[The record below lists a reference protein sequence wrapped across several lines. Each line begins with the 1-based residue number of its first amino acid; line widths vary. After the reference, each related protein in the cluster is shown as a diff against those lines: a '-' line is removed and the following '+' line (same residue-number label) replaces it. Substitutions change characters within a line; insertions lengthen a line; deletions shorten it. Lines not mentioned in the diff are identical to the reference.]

1 MLGGISIWQ
10 LLIVFVIVILVFGTK
25 KLRNL
30 GGDLGGAV
38 KGFKNAISEDP
49 KKAEEEKA
57 ADLQQSL
64 ALDEKDATFDS
75 AAEKQSAE
83 KQKDQDKK

>member
-10 LLIVFVIVILVFGTK
+10 LLIVFVIVILIFGTK

-38 KGFKNAISEDP
+38 KGFKNAINEDP
-49 KKAEEEKA
+49 KKDDEGKEAT
-57 ADLQQSL
+57 QQSSL
-64 ALDEKDATFDS
+64 AHDEKDATFDS
-75 AAEKQSAE
+75 SAE
-83 KQKDQDKK
+83 KQAAGKDQEKK

>member
-10 LLIVFVIVILVFGTK
+10 LLIIFVIVILIFGTK

-38 KGFKNAISEDP
+38 KGFKNAINEDP
-49 KKAEEEKA
+49 KKAEEEKDA
-57 ADLQQSL
+57 KAQQSL
-64 ALDEKDATFDS
+64 AHDEKDATFEQASD
-75 AAEKQSAE
+75 KQAAE
-83 KQKDQDKK
+83 KQKDQ

>member
-10 LLIVFVIVILVFGTK
+10 LLIVFVIVILIFGTK

-38 KGFKNAISEDP
+38 KGFKNAINEDP
-49 KKAEEEKA
+49 KKEDEDA
-57 ADLQQSL
+57 AQQASL
-64 ALDEKDATFDS
+64 AHEEKDATFDS
-75 AAEKQSAE
+75 TAEKQAAEKDQE
-83 KQKDQDKK
+83 KK

>member
-38 KGFKNAISEDP
+38 KGFKNAINEDP
-49 KKAEEEKA
+49 AKKA
-57 ADLQQSL
+57 ADEKTTEQESL
-64 ALDEKDATFDS
+64 ALEEKDATFDS
-75 AAEKQSAE
+75 SADKQAAE

>member
-10 LLIVFVIVILVFGTK
+10 LLIIFVIVILIFGTK

-38 KGFKNAISEDP
+38 KGFKNAINEDP
-49 KKAEEEKA
+49 KKKEEDEAQKSIA
-57 ADLQQSL
+57 Q
-64 ALDEKDATFDS
+64 DEKDATFETTS
-75 AAEKQSAE
+75 E
-83 KQKDQDKK
+83 KQKDQDKA

>member
-38 KGFKNAISEDP
+38 KGFKNAINDDS
-49 KKAEEEKA
+49 KKDEKTEE
-57 ADLQQSL
+57 QPSI
-64 ALDEKDATFDS
+64 ALEEKDATFDNS
-75 AAEKQSAE
+75 VEKQSVEKQAAD
-83 KQKDQDKK
+83 KQKDQ